1 MFNNGNGFME
11 LYAPNG
17 AKVYMPVSPDRLRQQ
32 MVKYAAAGLLVEPPL
47 PEERELLFNIG
58 AFVVR
63 LHTNDDGSETPVVD
77 LYFRHPNGYFDRKR
91 STRVYLN
98 NDYDVRAFERAFAIS
113 LDGLEFYSGQ
123 PITRGK
129 NAALDHFVHQ
139 VPRGRVWGVFRPNPN
154 FQNGGSEGAPK
165 YYFVRWE
172 VLGQMPLPPKTKQQG
187 DNGQK
192 SQKPQQQPQHQATDQ
207 APEPQPQATGEPEP
221 KPEPQ
226 PQDTGE
232 AEPEPQPQ
240 AAAANAEE
248 RYHFSTKPIVAAVSK
263 VWEMPPAKVVP
274 ALYKAFGNNGQQEI
288 TVAQAIAWAQSNR
301 PAAA

>member
-17 AKVYMPVSPDRLRQQ
+17 AKVYMPVNPDRLRQQ
-32 MVKYAAAGLLVEPPL
+32 MVQYAAAGLLVEPPS

-58 AFVVR
+58 AYVVR

-77 LYFRHPNGYFDRKR
+77 LYFRHANGFFDRKR

-98 NDYDVRAFERAFAIS
+98 NDYDVRAFERAFVVS

-129 NAALDHFVHQ
+129 NPALDHFVHL

-154 FQNGGSEGAPK
+154 FQSGGSEGAPK

-172 VLGQMPLPPKTKQQG
+172 VIGQMPLPPKTKQQG
-187 DNGQK
+187 DNGRK
-192 SQKPQQQPQHQATDQ
+192 SQKPQQPLQPQQ
-207 APEPQPQATGEPEP
+207 PQPQIPEPE
-221 KPEPQ
+221 

-232 AEPEPQPQ
+232 AEPGPQPQ
-240 AAAANAEE
+240 AAAANTEE
-248 RYHFSTKPIVAAVSK
+248 RYHFASAPIVAAVSK
-263 VWEMPPAKVVP
+263 IWGEGPGKVVP
-274 ALYKAFGNNGQQEI
+274 ALYQAFGNNGQREI
-288 TVAQAIAWAQSNR
+288 TVAQAIAWAQQHR